1 MRPTFRGS
9 LAAVASRAVDAA
21 AVDAR
26 AFFLVEGGSRCGITT
41 VVERT
46 KRGDHLFFVSPA
58 NSIKSIHGGRNM
70 GFAS

>member
-26 AFFLVEGGSRCGITT
+26 AFFLVERARRCGKTA
-41 VVERT
+41 VLERT
-46 KRGDHLFFVSPA
+46 KRGNYLFFVSPA
-58 NSIKSIHGGRNM
+58 SSIKSIQGGRNM